1 MRILY
6 SAQFV
11 LEKCKITINLSTKK
25 ESTVKDVTDSKQK
38 TDECFLSFSG
48 VRSKVLSI

>member
-1 MRILY
+1 MQNNNKSFNKR
-6 SAQFV
+6 
-11 LEKCKITINLSTKK
+11 